1 MKLVKVGIYE
11 NDNEYYTPL
20 ADNLELMKER
30 NQLLRENIELKNKL
44 VDLEKTTGDL
54 DDIKSIVGYSDLR
67 TISNK
72 LLLPFKKE
80 LDCSV
85 SKNGCI
91 VYPDTNGKSYKVNLV
106 KFRKWYLANFNKI
119 HVG

>member
-1 MKLVKVGIYE
+1 MNLVKVGIYE

-20 ADNLELMKER
+20 SDNLDLMRER
-30 NQLLRENIELKNKL
+30 NRLMHENLDLKNKIIE
-44 VDLEKTTGDL
+44 LEKITGDL
-54 DDIKSIVGYSDLR
+54 NDIKSIVGYSDLR
-67 TISNK
+67 TLSDK

-91 VYPDTNGKSYKVNLV
+91 VYPKTKGKPYKVNLV
-106 KFRKWYLANFNKI
+106 RFREWYLKNFNRVHI
-119 HVG
+119 N